1 MLIWN
6 GSGRI
11 TLKELDEHIAL
22 LLKRIP
28 ESPGVYQY
36 FNTDGQIIYV
46 GKAKNLHRRVNSY
59 FQKDQQTY
67 KTKQLVKHIADI
79 KYIVVNSEQDAFL
92 LENNLIKQHQPHYNI
107 LLKDG
112 KSYPSIC
119 ITKEAFPRIYK
130 TRNIDKR
137 IGEYFGPYSYSN
149 VVDLLLELIHKLYP
163 LRTCQMAITKDS
175 IAKNKHKVCLKYH
188 LGTCCGICENKVSQD
203 EYSNWIRFAKQIIQ
217 GNAQEIEKELQQ
229 QMLTLSDQMK
239 YEEAA
244 LVKEK
249 YELLERFRSK
259 TVITNTNAGE
269 IDVFGYAED
278 GDKVYISILHLNHG
292 SIVQGQ
298 TVEYRKQ
305 MDEPK
310 EEMLA
315 FGMQELREQ
324 LNSQTKEVIVPF
336 IPDVI
341 DENIHI
347 HVAIS
352 GDKKKLLDLA
362 NRNVEQYK
370 QDRIK
375 QNDKLN
381 PEQRATRIL
390 GQLQSLLQLPTLP
403 VFIDSFDNSNIQGS
417 NPVAGCVVFKK
428 AKPCKSEYKRF
439 QIKTVVGADDYAS
452 MREVVRR
459 RYQHLIDDNQPLPN
473 LIIADGGIGQ
483 MHAIREAVEDQLG
496 LNIPIAGL
504 KKDSHHRTQTLLY
517 GFPPAEIDMPVTSEV
532 FRFMTQIQDE
542 VHRFAISYHKS
553 KRSKAQIKSQL
564 DDIQG
569 VGPAYKQKLLRH
581 FGSISKIKSAT
592 IDELT
597 EIVGTSR
604 ASSIYEFF
612 NSDLSL

>member
-1 MLIWN
+1 M
-6 GSGRI
+6 
-11 TLKELDEHIAL
+11 KQKDEHITL

-28 ESPGVYQY
+28 ENPGVYQY
-36 FNTDGQIIYV
+36 FNSDGQIIYV

-79 KYIVVNSEQDAFL
+79 KYIVVDSEQDAFL

-119 ITKEAFPRIYK
+119 ITKEDYPRIFK
-130 TRNIDKR
+130 TRTIDKK
-137 IGEYFGPYSYSN
+137 IGDFFGPFSYGN
-149 VVDLLLELIHKLYP
+149 TVDLFLELIHKLYP
-163 LRTCQMAITKDS
+163 IRTCKMLLTKDS
-175 IAKNKHKVCLKYH
+175 VTKQKHKVCLKYH
-188 LGTCCGICENKVSQD
+188 LGTCCGICENKVSKD
-203 EYSNWIRFAKQIIQ
+203 IYNEWISQAKKIIQ
-217 GNAQEIEKELQQ
+217 GNAHEIEKDLQQ
-229 QMLTLSDQMK
+229 KMLTLSEQMK
-239 YEEAA
+239 YEQAA
-244 LVKEK
+244 TVKEK

-259 TVITNTNAGE
+259 TVITNTKAGE

-278 GDKVYISILHLNHG
+278 GEKVYISILHLNNG

-305 MDEPK
+305 LDEPK

-324 LNSQTKEVIVPF
+324 IGSKTKEVIVPF

-341 DENIHI
+341 DENL
-347 HVAIS
+347 HVNIANS

-362 NRNVEQYK
+362 NHNVEQYK

-381 PEQRATRIL
+381 PDQRATRIL
-390 GQLQSLLQLPTLP
+390 GQLQLLLQLPTLP

-417 NPVAGCVVFKK
+417 SPVAGCVVFKK

-439 QIKTVVGADDYAS
+439 QIKTVSGPDDYAS

-459 RYQHLIDDNQPLPN
+459 RYQDLIDNNQPLPN

-496 LNIPIAGL
+496 LHIPIAGL
-504 KKDSHHRTQTLLY
+504 KKDTHHRTQTLLY
-517 GFPPAEIDMPVTSEV
+517 GFPPVEIDMPITSEI
-532 FRFMTQIQDE
+532 FRFMVQIQDE
-542 VHRFAISYHKS
+542 VHRFAISYHKN

-569 VGPAYKQKLLRH
+569 VGPIIKQKLLRH
-581 FGSISKIKSAT
+581 FGSVTKIKSAT
-592 IDELT
+592 IDELAQ
-597 EIVGTSR
+597 IVGTSR
-604 ASSIYEFF
+604 ASTIYEYFQA
-612 NSDLSL
+612 NLSL

>member
-1 MLIWN
+1 M
-6 GSGRI
+6 
-11 TLKELDEHIAL
+11 KQKDEHIAL

-28 ESPGVYQY
+28 ENPGVYQY

-79 KYIVVNSEQDAFL
+79 KYIVVDSEQDAFL

-112 KSYPSIC
+112 KSYPSIF
-119 ITKEAFPRIYK
+119 ITKEDYPRIFK
-130 TRNIDKR
+130 TRTIDKK
-137 IGEYFGPYSYSN
+137 IGDYFGPFSYGN
-149 VVDLLLELIHKLYP
+149 TVDLFLELIHKLYP
-163 LRTCQMAITKDS
+163 IRTCKMPLTKDS
-175 IAKNKHKVCLKYH
+175 VTKQKHKVCLKYH
-188 LGTCCGICENKVSQD
+188 LGTCCGICENKVSK
-203 EYSNWIRFAKQIIQ
+203 EIYNEWISQAKKIIQ
-217 GNAQEIEKELQQ
+217 GNAHEIEKDLQQ
-229 QMLTLSDQMK
+229 KMLTLSEQMK
-239 YEEAA
+239 YEQAA
-244 LVKEK
+244 TVKEK

-259 TVITNTNAGE
+259 TVITNTKAGE

-278 GDKVYISILHLNHG
+278 GEKVYISILHLNNG

-305 MDEPK
+305 LDEPK

-324 LNSQTKEVIVPF
+324 IGSKTKEVIVPF

-341 DENIHI
+341 DENL
-347 HVAIS
+347 HVNIANS

-362 NRNVEQYK
+362 NHNVEQYK

-381 PEQRATRIL
+381 PDQRATRIL

-417 NPVAGCVVFKK
+417 SPVAGCVVFKK

-439 QIKTVVGADDYAS
+439 QIKTVSGPDDYAS

-459 RYQHLIDDNQPLPN
+459 RYQDLIDNNQPLPN

-496 LNIPIAGL
+496 LHIPIAGL
-504 KKDSHHRTQTLLY
+504 KKDTHHRTQTLLY
-517 GFPPAEIDMPVTSEV
+517 GFPPVEIDMPITSEI
-532 FRFMTQIQDE
+532 FRFMVQIQDE
-542 VHRFAISYHKS
+542 VHRFAISYHKN

-569 VGPAYKQKLLRH
+569 VGPIIKQKLLRH
-581 FGSISKIKSAT
+581 FGSVTKIKSAT
-592 IDELT
+592 LEELAQ
-597 EIVGTSR
+597 IVGTSR
-604 ASSIYEFF
+604 ASTIYEYFQA
-612 NSDLSL
+612 NLSL

>member
-1 MLIWN
+1 MPNIDN
-6 GSGRI
+6 
-11 TLKELDEHIAL
+11 HIAL

-28 ESPGVYQY
+28 ENPGVYQY
-36 FNTDGQIIYV
+36 FNKDGQIIYV

-119 ITKEAFPRIYK
+119 ITKEAFPRIFK
-130 TRNIDKR
+130 TRNIDKH
-137 IGEYFGPYSYSN
+137 IGENFGPYSYSN

-203 EYSNWIRFAKQIIQ
+203 EYTNWIRSAKQIIQ

-292 SIVQGQ
+292 SIVKGQ

-305 MDEPK
+305 LDEPK

-341 DENIHI
+341 DENLHI

-390 GQLQSLLQLPTLP
+390 GQLQTLLQLPTLP

-459 RYQHLIDDNQPLPN
+459 RYQHLIDENQPLPN

-517 GFPPAEIDMPVTSEV
+517 GFPPAEIDMPITSEV

-612 NSDLSL
+612 NGNLSL

>member
-1 MLIWN
+1 M
-6 GSGRI
+6 
-11 TLKELDEHIAL
+11 KQKDEHIAL

-28 ESPGVYQY
+28 ENPGVYQY

-79 KYIVVNSEQDAFL
+79 KYIVVDSEQDAFL

-119 ITKEAFPRIYK
+119 ITKEDYPRIFK
-130 TRNIDKR
+130 TRTIDKK
-137 IGEYFGPYSYSN
+137 IGDFFGPFSYGN
-149 VVDLLLELIHKLYP
+149 TVDLFLELIHKLYP
-163 LRTCQMAITKDS
+163 IRTCKMLLTKDS
-175 IAKNKHKVCLKYH
+175 VTKQKHKVCLKYH
-188 LGTCCGICENKVSQD
+188 LGTCCGICENKVSK
-203 EYSNWIRFAKQIIQ
+203 EIYNEWISQAKKIIQ
-217 GNAQEIEKELQQ
+217 GNAHEIEKDLQQ
-229 QMLTLSDQMK
+229 KMLTLSEQMK
-239 YEEAA
+239 YEQAA
-244 LVKEK
+244 IVKEK

-259 TVITNTNAGE
+259 TVITNTKAGE

-278 GDKVYISILHLNHG
+278 GEKVYISILHLNNG

-305 MDEPK
+305 LDEPK

-324 LNSQTKEVIVPF
+324 IGSKTKEVIVPF

-341 DENIHI
+341 DENL
-347 HVAIS
+347 HVNIANS

-362 NRNVEQYK
+362 NHNVEQYK

-381 PEQRATRIL
+381 PDQRATRIL

-417 NPVAGCVVFKK
+417 SPVAGCVVFKK

-439 QIKTVVGADDYAS
+439 QIKTVSGPDDYAS

-459 RYQHLIDDNQPLPN
+459 RYQDLIDNNQPLPN

-496 LNIPIAGL
+496 LHIPIAGL
-504 KKDSHHRTQTLLY
+504 KKDTHHRTQTLLY
-517 GFPPAEIDMPVTSEV
+517 GFPPVEIDMPITSEI
-532 FRFMTQIQDE
+532 FRFMVQIQDE
-542 VHRFAISYHKS
+542 VHRFAISYHKN

-569 VGPAYKQKLLRH
+569 VGPIIKQKLLRH
-581 FGSISKIKSAT
+581 FGSVTKIKSAT
-592 IDELT
+592 IDELAQ
-597 EIVGTSR
+597 IVGTSR
-604 ASSIYEFF
+604 ASTIYEYFQA
-612 NSDLSL
+612 NLSL

>member
-1 MLIWN
+1 MPNIDN
-6 GSGRI
+6 
-11 TLKELDEHIAL
+11 HIAL

-28 ESPGVYQY
+28 ENPGVYQY
-36 FNTDGQIIYV
+36 FNKDGQIIYV

-119 ITKEAFPRIYK
+119 ITKEAFPRIFK

-203 EYSNWIRFAKQIIQ
+203 EYTNWIRSAKQIIQ

-292 SIVQGQ
+292 SIVKGQ

-305 MDEPK
+305 LDEPK

-341 DENIHI
+341 DENLHI

-390 GQLQSLLQLPTLP
+390 GQLQTLLQLPTLP

-459 RYQHLIDDNQPLPN
+459 RYQHLIDENQPLPN

-517 GFPPAEIDMPVTSEV
+517 GFPPAEIDMPITSEV

-592 IDELT
+592 VDELT